1 MSSQACRRLEALF
14 FRISTFPAS
23 TSLRSLHHLYPQ
35 HTVETSSTA
44 QCSRARRRSVIAP
57 LYDTSSANCTAP
69 AHRQS
74 LSQRS
79 HSYRRE
85 QPFVGNKPAR
95 EAPKGTSASKNA
107 FRTSR
112 PDAPRPN
119 SSGWTGLLDR
129 PQAHHTLDR
138 RSLDPSPCWWSRSG
152 DLQSPVVCVPWC
164 FSISSHCL
172 EMPSSTRR

>member
-14 FRISTFPAS
+14 LRISTFPAS

-44 QCSRARRRSVIAP
+44 PCSRARRRSVIAC

-95 EAPKGTSASKNA
+95 EAPKGTSPSKNA

-129 PQAHHTLDR
+129 PPHM
-138 RSLDPSPCWWSRSG
+138 RSSFPRPPA
-152 DLQSPVVCVPWC
+152 PVGGREVVTSNP
-164 FSISSHCL
+164 L
-172 EMPSSTRR
+172 